1 MGERILKIPALGSE
15 DGEENPSVLEQEIL
29 IGGSSKFRSNFV
41 SPEFEATLNKLSKWL
56 IAVLFGVV
64 LLWRHDAE
72 AVWVAMGSVLNS
84 ALSVTLKRILNQER
98 PTANLRSDPGMP
110 SSHAQSIFFA
120 VVFVILSVVEWLGVN
135 EISVIFAA
143 VSLAFGSYLSWL
155 RVAQKLHTIDQVV
168 VGAVL
173 GSCFSVAWLWS
184 WDAVVSEAFNSY
196 MWVQVSILLASAIC
210 CMGFLLYVILN
221 WFQKDR

>member
-1 MGERILKIPALGSE
+1 MGER
-15 DGEENPSVLEQEIL
+15 ENYL
-29 IGGSSKFRSNFV
+29 
-41 SPEFEATLNKLSKWL
+41 
-56 IAVLFGVV
+56 AVLLDSFIIYLYSLQEYVPV
-64 LLWRHDAE
+64 
-72 AVWVAMGSVLNS
+72 M
-84 ALSVTLKRILNQER
+84 LSFF
-98 PTANLRSDPGMP
+98 PGLIV
-110 SSHAQSIFFA
+110 Q
-120 VVFVILSVVEWLGVN
+120 
-135 EISVIFAA
+135 
-143 VSLAFGSYLSWL
+143 SWL